1 MLLLA
6 EERAAEYRAKGW
18 WTDETID
25 DLLQRNRVELADQL
39 ALVDPANRG
48 VLDGKPPRRLSW
60 HDGGDEVDKTA
71 AALLSIG
78 LRKGDVVT
86 YQTPNCVETVILALA
101 CARIGLVIS
110 PVVTAYRHHELNYV
124 LDTVKPKAVITLA
137 HFAKHDHAAMML
149 KLKEGRDLQV
159 LILGGNAPEGTIDF
173 DALIAGANPDNA
185 KGYVK
190 AEPVSADD
198 LFTIFW
204 TSGTESRPKGVPR
217 EHRLWIVN
225 GRIVSEA
232 AEIRKGDVLLNPFP
246 LVNIGSFGMV
256 MPWLL
261 HGGRLV
267 LHHPFDLKVY
277 LKQIDDEKV
286 NYTIAAPAILN
297 NVLKSPALVEG
308 IDLSSLRAI
317 GSGSAPLSPWMIEG
331 YAEQYGIEICNMY
344 GSNEGATLFSGPA
357 HVPNHSDRARYFPR
371 MGVDGIDWQGE
382 TANMIQTR
390 LVDPETEEEIT
401 TPGIAGEMRF
411 QGASTFSG
419 YFGAPELTERAFDDK
434 GYYKTGDLF
443 EIVSGD
449 GEARFYRFVGR
460 CKDIIVRGGVNIS
473 PAELDDLLTAHPAL
487 QEAAVVG
494 MPDDVLGERV
504 CAAVVPLGDD
514 VPDLPSLNAWL
525 KEQGLA
531 VFKLPERMEVVT
543 SLPRNAMNKVVRRE
557 LFDQVMSQIKAR

>member
-1 MLLLA
+1 MLLSA
-6 EERAAEYRAKGW
+6 EERAADYRAKGW
-18 WTDETID
+18 WTDQTID
-25 DLLQRNRVELADQL
+25 HLVQKNRQELATEV
-39 ALVDPANRG
+39 ALVDPANRE
-48 VLDGKPPRRLSW
+48 VLDGKSPRRLTW
-60 HDGGDEVDKTA
+60 QDLGTEIDKTA
-71 AALLSIG
+71 SALLSLG
-78 LRKGDVVT
+78 LQKGDVVT
-86 YQTPNCVETVILALA
+86 YQTPNFVETVILALA

-110 PVVTAYRHHELNYV
+110 PVVTAYRHHELSYV
-124 LDTVKPKAVITLA
+124 LDKVKPKVVVTFA
-137 HFAKHDHAAMML
+137 HFAKHNHAEMML

-159 LILGGNAPEGTIDF
+159 LILGGNAPAGTIDF
-173 DALIAGANPDNA
+173 DELIARSDPALAEHYAANVPTT
-185 KGYVK
+185 
-190 AEPVSADD
+190 ADD

-217 EHRLWIVN
+217 EHRLWTVN

-277 LKQIDDEKV
+277 LQQIDDEKV

-331 YAEQYGIEICNMY
+331 YAERYGIEICNMY

-357 HVPNHSDRARYFPR
+357 HVPNHTDRARYFPR
-371 MGVDGIDWQGE
+371 MGVEGIGWTGE
-382 TANMIQTR
+382 TAGMIQTR
-390 LVDPETEEEIT
+390 LVNPETEEEIT
-401 TPGIAGEMRF
+401 EPGIAGEMRF

-419 YFGAPELTERAFDDK
+419 YYDSPELTERAFDDH

-443 EIVSGD
+443 EIVGD
-449 GEARFYRFVGR
+449 DDEARFYRFVGR

-494 MPDDVLGERV
+494 LPDDVLGERV
-504 CAAVVPLGDD
+504 CAAVVPMGDE

-531 VFKLPERMEVVT
+531 VFKLPERMEVVK

-557 LFDQVMSQIKAR
+557 LFDQVLGQISAK